1 MNTYGASLM
10 FGDRFKV
17 ATAQCARIVNMDDE
31 VCGGMI
37 HTVDK
42 VLLPPAGDILD
53 VVTNTGKYSKF
64 LELLEFSDLKEE
76 LEKENGKTLLVPT
89 DSAFEKIDE
98 ETANKLME
106 DKEFAQKVRGI
117 SRDKLSPMQ
126 YKQF

>member
-1 MNTYGASLM
+1 
-10 FGDRFKV
+10 
-17 ATAQCARIVNMDDE
+17 MDDE